1 MIGEPKFML
10 DGVFATLAHGSE
22 RAEMKYECDK
32 RQWMGQ
38 VVPWGS
44 EASGVA
50 TQRIECLPPFRGTT

>member
-1 MIGEPKFML
+1 ML